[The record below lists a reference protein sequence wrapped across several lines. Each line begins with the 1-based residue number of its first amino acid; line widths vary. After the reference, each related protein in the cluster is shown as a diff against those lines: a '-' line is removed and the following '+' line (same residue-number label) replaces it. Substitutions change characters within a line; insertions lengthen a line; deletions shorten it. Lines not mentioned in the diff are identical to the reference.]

1 MFSLTLTILMALK
14 ALHMERSTLLHSPAR
29 VHILSMV
36 VMPLGQGRVWVMPAG
51 VSGQKRNPVCSE
63 SQKTAGS
70 GPVSIGRK
78 ERYYIM
84 CTQIVSYS

>member
-1 MFSLTLTILMALK
+1 
-14 ALHMERSTLLHSPAR
+14 MERSTLLHFPAR

-70 GPVSIGRK
+70 GSVSIGRK